1 MHKYLNTTFIV
12 GAALTLSACGSTEP
26 LVSRVL
32 TGPDALYLGT
42 TSTTDSA
49 NGLPFATDMPSDGDF
64 DNPATV
70 RLVRFVSDNVTG
82 ETTIQITEETFLID
96 ITAPETE
103 GFNGTITYN
112 GETLT
117 VVDGQA
123 TLANGQ
129 TLYSY
134 INTGENFS
142 GTIALYTYAYKD
154 TDGPGINSEGFFAIG
169 AETNPAQLREF
180 GNVEYSGDVSGYGT
194 VLDGSGQVV
203 ENEVSIFGTVF
214 IDVDF
219 DENSV
224 NGFMDFSVNGL
235 MGFDVSSEGEMTSL
249 TAQLDL
255 TQGDLIGNGFATDAN
270 NVIACPEFSTCTS
283 NTQIGGALF
292 GPDGEELSGV
302 TGIDYSEF
310 GEDGD
315 NAHLI
320 GAAGFT
326 LTSGGGA

>member
-1 MHKYLNTTFIV
+1 
-12 GAALTLSACGSTEP
+12 
-26 LVSRVL
+26 
-32 TGPDALYLGT
+32 
-42 TSTTDSA
+42 
-49 NGLPFATDMPSDGDF
+49 
-64 DNPATV
+64 V

-129 TLYSY
+129 TLYSRF
-134 INTGENFS
+134 NTGVDFS
-142 GTIALYTYAYKD
+142 GTVSLYTYAYD
-154 TDGPGINSEGFFAIG
+154 NTDGPGINSQGFFAIG
-169 AETNPAQLREF
+169 AETNPAELLDNGFVSYF
-180 GNVEYSGDVSGYGT
+180 GFLDGYGT
-194 VLDGSGQVV
+194 VLDGNGQVV
-203 ENEVSIFGTVF
+203 ENEVSIGGTVV
-214 IDVDF
+214 IYVDF

-224 NGFMDFSVNGL
+224 NGF

-249 TAQLDL
+249 TAQLEL

-270 NVIACPEFSTCTS
+270 NVFACPEFSTCTS